1 MDILHL
7 IDRLEEEISHGRRLP
22 FSSTVVVNE
31 ERLWD
36 IIDAMRI
43 SIPQE
48 VERARRVEQERTR
61 ILAQAREEGGR
72 IVELAREQ
80 VAEMTANQQII
91 RDAQTEAEKI
101 VSQAQGEV
109 ARMQS
114 KADSY
119 AMGVLTQL
127 EEQLNR
133 VLETVHNGVK
143 VLNSREGTEASSD
156 SES

>member
-91 RDAQTEAEKI
+91 RDAQAEAEKI